1 LPVINFL
8 RLCRLIC
15 GKAAPFRQVF
25 LNLVRLRLTIGG
37 AAASIKKPPPERRSL
52 SAQRAA
58 EPHNRQLGFFMEN
71 NLSNTKLSFIGCGVM
86 AEAMIAGLLRKN
98 LVAPE
103 QIAASHPRKNRREE
117 LNAKYKIRVFES
129 NAEAV
134 KGVQGKGD
142 SIVALCVKPQRL
154 SGVLRELKDTTT
166 PSQIILSIIA
176 GARIET
182 LSEALA
188 NQKIVRAMP
197 NTPSQIGAGITAWTC
212 TENLSN
218 DERANIK
225 SLLTALGK
233 ELHVETENMIDMAT
247 SLSATG
253 PTYIF
258 MVMEAL
264 TDAGVHLGFSREMAK
279 ELVQETMLGSVLFAM
294 ESHKHPA
301 ELRNMVTSPGGT
313 SADAIYQMEKGGLRT
328 VLSKAV
334 YSAYQKAVALG
345 QKK

>member
-1 LPVINFL
+1 
-8 RLCRLIC
+8 
-15 GKAAPFRQVF
+15 
-25 LNLVRLRLTIGG
+25 
-37 AAASIKKPPPERRSL
+37 
-52 SAQRAA
+52 
-58 EPHNRQLGFFMEN
+58 
-71 NLSNTKLSFIGCGVM
+71 
-86 AEAMIAGLLRKN
+86 MIAGLLRKN
-98 LVAPE
+98 LVASE
-103 QIAASHPRKNRREE
+103 QIAASHPRANRLTE

-134 KGVQGKGD
+134 GSVRENEN

-154 SGVLRELKDTTT
+154 GGVLHELKTAVA
-166 PSQIILSIIA
+166 PNQIVLSIIA
-176 GARIET
+176 GAKIET
-182 LSEALA
+182 LSEALG
-188 NQKIVRAMP
+188 NEKIVRAMP

-212 TENLSN
+212 TDAISD
-218 DERANIK
+218 DERADVK
-225 SLLTALGK
+225 ALLTALGK

-279 ELVQETMLGSVLFAM
+279 ELVQETMLGSVKFAM

-334 YSAYQKAVALG
+334 YAAYQRAVELG
-345 QKK
+345 RKK

>member
-1 LPVINFL
+1 M
-8 RLCRLIC
+8 
-15 GKAAPFRQVF
+15 K
-25 LNLVRLRLTIGG
+25 
-37 AAASIKKPPPERRSL
+37 
-52 SAQRAA
+52 
-58 EPHNRQLGFFMEN
+58 N
-71 NLSNTKLSFIGCGVM
+71 NLSNTKLAFIGCGVM
-86 AEAMIAGLLRKN
+86 AESMIAGLLRKN
-98 LVAPE
+98 LVAPG
-103 QIAASHPRKNRREE
+103 QIAASHPRANRRED
-117 LNAKYKIRVFES
+117 LTAKYKIQMYES
-129 NAEAV
+129 NSEAAKSV
-134 KGVQGKGD
+134 RAGDD

-154 SGVLRELKDTTT
+154 NPVLVELKESVA
-166 PSQIILSIIA
+166 PNQIVLSIVA
-176 GARIET
+176 GAKIET
-182 LSEALA
+182 ISKELGNE
-188 NQKIVRAMP
+188 KVVRAMP

-212 TENLSN
+212 TEKVSES
-218 DERANIK
+218 ERANVK
-225 SLLTALGK
+225 ALLAALGK
-233 ELHVETENMIDMAT
+233 DLHVETENMIDMAT

-253 PTYIF
+253 PTYVF